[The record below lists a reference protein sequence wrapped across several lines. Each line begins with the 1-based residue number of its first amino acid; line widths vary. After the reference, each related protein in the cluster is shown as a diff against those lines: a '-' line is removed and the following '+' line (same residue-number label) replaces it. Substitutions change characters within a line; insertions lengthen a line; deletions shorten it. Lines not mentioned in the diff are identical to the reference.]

1 MPTQFKLSI
10 YPVGTMT
17 DLATVENSQ
26 DLAFLHDKEAFEHM
40 YRVAKAFSL
49 SKVVPLHFQ
58 GKPED
63 CMTALMM
70 SQQLRVNPL
79 LCLQN
84 MHFIHGNASFSASFS
99 IALANERG
107 PFVGPLTWDIS
118 GKGDTLSV
126 TCKAVLEATGEEVSV
141 NVGMAQAKKAG
152 WTKNQAYSTMPAQML
167 RYRSATWLIRLYCPE
182 VLCGLHSMDEIIDI
196 SPIKQSS
203 KVDNGMSTEVD
214 GASKSSK
221 GEVSDSVIDS
231 INASISESVR
241 DDSNETDKKD
251 KEDIF

>member
-17 DLATVENSQ
+17 NLATVENSQ
-26 DLAFLHDKEAFEHM
+26 ELAFLHDKEAFEHM

-107 PFVGPLTWDIS
+107 PFVGPLTWDVS
-118 GKGDTLSV
+118 GKGETLSV
-126 TCKAVLEATGEEVSV
+126 TCKAILEATGEEVSV

-152 WTKNQAYSTMPAQML
+152 RTKNQAYSTMPAQML

-182 VLCGLHSMDEIIDI
+182 VLCGLQSMDEIIDVT
-196 SPIKQSS
+196 PKNQAA
-203 KVDNGMSTEVD
+203 KVTSVMNSDVDLSTKIDNTG
-214 GASKSSK
+214 K
-221 GEVSDSVIDS
+221 SDSVIDS
-231 INASISESVR
+231 INASISESV
-241 DDSNETDKKD
+241 DVEIGEKETKD
-251 KEDIF
+251 KSEIF

>member
-1 MPTQFKLSI
+1 
-10 YPVGTMT
+10 MT
-17 DLATVENSQ
+17 DLAKVETQ
-26 DLAFLHDKEAFEHM
+26 ELAFLHDSASFEHM
-40 YRVAKAFSL
+40 YRVAKAFSM
-49 SKVVPLHFQ
+49 SKVVPKDFQ
-58 GKPED
+58 NQPET

-70 SQQLRVNPL
+70 AQQLKVNPL

-84 MHFIHGNASFSASFS
+84 MQFIHGKASFSASFS

-107 PFVGPLTWDIS
+107 PFVGPLTWDIK
-118 GKGDTLSV
+118 GKGETLAV
-126 TCKAVLEATGEEVSV
+126 TCRAVLQATGEEVTTTV
-141 NVGMAQAKKAG
+141 TFEQAKKAG

-182 VLCGLHSMDEIIDI
+182 VLCGLQSMDEIIDI

-214 GASKSSK
+214 HASKSSK